1 MLEDIKEWLR
11 DNFVG
16 FIALGL
22 SIIVLSSIVLT
33 LADIMGYCNWFIE
46 AEIVVYGTLF
56 LIGFIIMLIKTRNS
70 KKEEKKTIYAE
81 ETEEKVEENG
91 SFEKEK
97 KDYTKL
103 KGFLI
108 LLGISMITLGILVGY
123 FAYVEHQTLQEII
136 YII

>member
-1 MLEDIKEWLR
+1 MLEV
-11 DNFVG
+11 FFG
-16 FIALGL
+16 TLGL
-22 SIIVLSSIVLT
+22 SIVALSSIVLT

-56 LIGFIIMLIKTRNS
+56 LIWVIYKLIKSFDR
-70 KKEEKKTIYAE
+70 KKEEKKSIYSE
-81 ETEEKVEENG
+81 ETEEKVEENS
-91 SFEKEK
+91 SFEKEA

-108 LLGISMITLGILVGY
+108 LLGMSLITLGILFGY

-136 YII
+136 YIL

>member
-1 MLEDIKEWLR
+1 MLEV
-11 DNFVG
+11 FFG
-16 FIALGL
+16 TLGL
-22 SIIVLSSIVLT
+22 SIIALSSIVLT

-56 LIGFIIMLIKTRNS
+56 LIWVIYKLIKSFDR
-70 KKEEKKTIYAE
+70 KK
-81 ETEEKVEENG
+81 EEKVEENS
-91 SFEKEK
+91 SFEKEA

-108 LLGISMITLGILVGY
+108 LLGMSLITLGILFGY

-136 YII
+136 YIL